1 MSVVSN
7 FKKELI
13 NKISALSSVQQVYG
27 WENNNPQG
35 FPSVMVTN
43 ASVDGEFFSNA
54 ENRRVY
60 AFRVMVLFDIGS
72 NLQGAA
78 NDRVQEA
85 ERIVAEVVE
94 EILNAVDTDYTFSGA
109 PDVLWVDA
117 VDSDYGYV
125 EYDGGWAKSAEM
137 TIRINTDKVVA

>member
-78 NDRVQEA
+78 NDRARAGTKIKIVVMM
-85 ERIVAEVVE
+85 RISLE
-94 EILNAVDTDYTFSGA
+94 
-109 PDVLWVDA
+109 
-117 VDSDYGYV
+117 
-125 EYDGGWAKSAEM
+125 
-137 TIRINTDKVVA
+137 